1 VERPTRRRPTRYSQ
15 PLVAER
21 CHSIQVCPTQSVLPG
36 LPVHTRKG
44 RSAGVSLTA
53 AVGRDAA
60 GYSQS
65 ACSSGYSYMLVQAA
79 KTAIRC
85 EGLLC
90 HQHANAAPANPQH
103 CLGRSRAMSRQYT
116 KSCTRQSHVAM

>member
-1 VERPTRRRPTRYSQ
+1 MERPTRRRPTRYSQ

-65 ACSSGYSYMLVQAA
+65 ACSSGYSYSEAA
-79 KTAIRC
+79 TDAGASGQDCDQVRGTPMSSACKR
-85 EGLLC
+85 
-90 HQHANAAPANPQH
+90 
-103 CLGRSRAMSRQYT
+103 RAG
-116 KSCTRQSHVAM
+116 